1 MDLFHVIKRP
11 LLSEKGTYAS
21 NELNRYTFEVDLRAD
36 KDTIKAA
43 VEAMYKVKVA
53 AVNTVIRKA
62 PDRLLKYGKVTGK
75 ITKKATVKLADG
87 QKIELF

>member
-1 MDLFHVIKRP
+1 MDLSYVIKRP

-43 VEAMYKVKVA
+43 VEAMYNVKVA
-53 AVNTVIRKA
+53 AVNTMIRKER
-62 PDRLLKYGKVTGK
+62 DRMLKYGKVDGK
-75 ITKKATVKLADG
+75 ISKKATVKLADG

>member
-1 MDLFHVIKRP
+1 MDLSYVIKRP
-11 LLSEKGTYAS
+11 LLTEKGTYAS

-43 VEAMYKVKVA
+43 VEAMYNVKVA
-53 AVNTVIRKA
+53 AVNTMIRKER
-62 PDRLLKYGKVTGK
+62 DRMLKYGKVDGK
-75 ITKKATVKLADG
+75 ISKKATVKLQDG